1 MMFVTP
7 AAISILVQAEPAV
20 PMPQYINDNVFMIR
34 REELDHI
41 EPYGLFGL
49 EIKLYFTHK

>member
-20 PMPQYINDNVFMIR
+20 PMPQYINDNVFMSR